1 MKHALFTLLTAL
13 PFSLIAQTTDST
25 TTGNQMVLQEGTV
38 VSLTLLQD
46 INSKKNTAGEIIEFE
61 TTEPVIIGDRVA
73 IPKGAKATGKITES
87 EKAKGLG
94 KAGKLNFTID
104 YLTTPAG
111 KIIKLTTEVK
121 ADGKNKTG
129 TAVAEAVL
137 LTPLFLLK
145 KGKNK
150 EFKKGDPFKAFI
162 AQDTTL

>member
-1 MKHALFTLLTAL
+1 MKHALITLVMAL
-13 PFSLIAQTTDST
+13 PFTLTAQTTDST
-25 TTGNQMVLQEGTV
+25 NANQLLLQEGTV
-38 VSLTLLQD
+38 VSLSLMQD
-46 INSKKNTAGEIIEFE
+46 ISSKKNTAGDVIEFE
-61 TTEPVIIGDRVA
+61 TAEPVIIGDRVA
-73 IPKGAKATGKITES
+73 IAKGAKVTGKITEC
-87 EKAKGLG
+87 EKAKGMG

-111 KIIKLTTEVK
+111 KIIKLTTEIK

-162 AQDTTL
+162 AQDYTL